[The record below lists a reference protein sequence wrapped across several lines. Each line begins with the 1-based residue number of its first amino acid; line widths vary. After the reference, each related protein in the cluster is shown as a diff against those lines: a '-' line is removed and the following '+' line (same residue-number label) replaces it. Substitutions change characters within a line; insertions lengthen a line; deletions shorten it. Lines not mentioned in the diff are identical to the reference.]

1 MKKLFLPIITLWLCA
16 IPLVQA
22 GTIYR
27 FTDQNGVITMSKSLP
42 PYAAQQGYEILNDK
56 SLRLIKTVPP
66 ALTPEQIIEKERLL
80 AEKQEAEKQAKLAV
94 EEKKQRDYQQ
104 AIADQT
110 LLASYA
116 SEQDL
121 LDSKQAEIAFRQTE
135 LDKTIKHREEK
146 QNELHSLQSEAAQL
160 ELSGKPISVNMNK
173 RLIATQEEIA
183 NDSQII
189 ERLTTEIQQ
198 LDVQY
203 DEDLKR
209 LQFLFEQ
216 KKN

>member
-1 MKKLFLPIITLWLCA
+1 LLKSKKLK
-16 IPLVQA
+16 
-22 GTIYR
+22 
-27 FTDQNGVITMSKSLP
+27 N
-42 PYAAQQGYEILNDK
+42 
-56 SLRLIKTVPP
+56 
-66 ALTPEQIIEKERLL
+66 
-80 AEKQEAEKQAKLAV
+80 KLSWPQKK
-94 EEKKQRDYQQ
+94 KKQRDYQQ
-104 AIADQT
+104 AVADQT

-121 LDSKQAEIAFRQTE
+121 LDSKQADIAFRQTE